1 MIRTWILGIC
11 CLLMIVCSGCSSV
24 QQPDTVSYV
33 LEAEPS
39 RLDPA
44 MTTNLAE
51 NNTELQLF
59 EGLTRL
65 DKDDVPQPA
74 LAASWDIS
82 PDGKVY
88 TFHLRDGIRWS
99 DGTPIT
105 AQDIEFSWK
114 RVIDPDIASENAY
127 MMFCIDN
134 AENYFKKK
142 ARADEVGIRALDD
155 KTLQVRLTNP
165 TAYFLNL
172 TAFHCYY
179 PVPRRQVERG
189 LLMRKRWYAAGRI
202 KLSNGFTPAKLR
214 WSKTTN
220 TGIRMPYSFRLSC
233 FLSAI
238 PRQRG

>member
-74 LAASWDIS
+74 LAASW
-82 PDGKVY
+82 V
-88 TFHLRDGIRWS
+88 LMWS
-99 DGTPIT
+99 
-105 AQDIEFSWK
+105 S
-114 RVIDPDIASENAY
+114 
-127 MMFCIDN
+127 
-134 AENYFKKK
+134 
-142 ARADEVGIRALDD
+142 AD
-155 KTLQVRLTNP
+155 
-165 TAYFLNL
+165 
-172 TAFHCYY
+172 
-179 PVPRRQVERG
+179 
-189 LLMRKRWYAAGRI
+189 
-202 KLSNGFTPAKLR
+202 
-214 WSKTTN
+214 
-220 TGIRMPYSFRLSC
+220 
-233 FLSAI
+233 
-238 PRQRG
+238 